1 MKKIKSNKGA
11 TGIDI
16 AISLGIVAITLLILL
31 ALYTNT
37 YISNMEIERRTQ
49 AINYASQILEKA
61 SEYYYSDVNTE
72 KFSATTNSSGKI
84 EIAGI
89 EIPKAYTVNVNID
102 NYSNSDETDVVK
114 KVEVTVTY
122 KIGKNDNTLT
132 LSKFKTKETL
142 LTPNAP
148 KLQTNM
154 IAVKAQNSGT
164 TKTYKDTNNSDTEWY
179 NYLKKKWA
187 LARISNEL
195 YVWIPRYA
203 YYIDSNNQINIEFLY
218 SNKNQ
223 KVDSYGNLENIP
235 SNYIVDTKFSGDN
248 ETGYWIKVLEAS
260 ADETATR
267 LNNSKYGSF
276 EY

>member
-16 AISLGIVAITLLILL
+16 AISLGIVSVTLLILL

-148 KLQTNM
+148 KLQDNM
-154 IAVKAQNSGT
+154 VAVKAQNSGT
-164 TKTYKDTNNSDTEWY
+164 TKTYKDTNNSDTEWH

-187 LARISNEL
+187 LARILNEL
-195 YVWIPRYA
+195 YVWVPRYA

-248 ETGYWIKVLEAS
+248 ETGYWVKVSEVS

>member
-16 AISLGIVAITLLILL
+16 AIALGIVAVTLTILL
-31 ALYTNT
+31 TLYTNT
-37 YISNMEIERRTQ
+37 YISNSEIERRTQ
-49 AINYASQILEKA
+49 AMNYASQILEKV
-61 SEYYYSDVNTE
+61 SEYYYSDVNTDN
-72 KFSATTNSSGKI
+72 FSATTNSNGKI

-89 EIPKAYTVNVNID
+89 EIPKAYTVNVNIE

-114 KVEVTVTY
+114 KVEVNVTY
-122 KIGKNDNTLT
+122 KIGKKDNTLT

-142 LTPNAP
+142 ITPNAP
-148 KLQTNM
+148 KLQNNM
-154 IAVKAQNSGT
+154 VAVKAQNNGNA
-164 TKTYKDTNNSDTEWY
+164 KTYKDTSKEDTDWY

-187 LARISNEL
+187 LARISNDL

-203 YYIDSNNQINIEFLY
+203 YYVDANQQINIEFLY

-223 KVDSYGNLENIP
+223 KVDTYGNLENIP
-235 SNYIVDTKFSGDN
+235 NNYNVDAKFSGEN
-248 ETGYWIKVLEAS
+248 ENGYWVKVADVGS
-260 ADETATR
+260 DETATR
-267 LNNSKYGSF
+267 LNNSKYGAF